1 MKTKRTY
8 NPCDDCQHS
17 YSKNGQESE
26 MCRICEFAEL
36 VALKLARKE
45 GKWKLHKDGSGTC
58 NQCHFTQKNVWD
70 YDGHQKFCGVC
81 GARMTGDSE

>member
-17 YSKNGQESE
+17 YSKNGQESGV
-26 MCRICEFAEL
+26 CKICEFAEL
-36 VALKLARKE
+36 LALKLARKE
-45 GKWKLHKDGSGTC
+45 GKWKFHSDGSGTC

-70 YDGHQKFCGVC
+70 YDNHQKFCGVC
-81 GARMTGDSE
+81 GAKMVGGSE